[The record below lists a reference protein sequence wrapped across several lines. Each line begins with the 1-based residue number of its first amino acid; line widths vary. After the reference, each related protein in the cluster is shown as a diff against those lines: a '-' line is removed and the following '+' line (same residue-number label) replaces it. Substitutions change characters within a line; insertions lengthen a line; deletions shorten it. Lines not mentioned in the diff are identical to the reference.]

1 MSIQSFQFCPADYIS
16 DLNIEAM
23 TLEQQGAYMRL
34 ICYAWT
40 STNVGHLPN
49 DDETLAQLSRLG
61 EEKWAQSKSK
71 ILKAFDLSV
80 DGFIIHRQLI
90 AEYEK
95 GIVEYEKGIAEYEKQ
110 KALSEIQRKKVNKR
124 WGSRDI
130 VESIPN
136 LYRGNTE
143 SIPNLYRGNTA
154 VLPERKE
161 EKKEENTPLVPPSL
175 SHTLSLPPIIPPKE
189 EKEEEKRDLQA
200 NACRGSEPPPESTE
214 TDLVEIYH
222 RNCPSL
228 GRVMKITQARSSVL
242 KARLREHPALDFWE
256 IFFSR
261 VERSDFLCGR
271 APPRSGSEVSFKA
284 DLEWVTKQA
293 NFIKILEGRYDNRKK
308 HDSNSL
314 YERTSGL
321 REFLRETNEG
331 GVCEGSSNAYDLFS
345 KFEHSG
351 GESQGN
357 V

>member
-1 MSIQSFQFCPADYIS
+1 MQLQSFQFCPVDYLS
-16 DLNIEAM
+16 DSNVEAM
-23 TLEQQGAYMRL
+23 TLEQQGAYIRL
-34 ICYAWT
+34 ICHAWS
-40 STNVGHLPN
+40 STTVGQLPN

-80 DGFIIHRQLI
+80 DGFIVHRQLI

-95 GIVEYEKGIAEYEKQ
+95 Q
-110 KALSEIQRKKVNKR
+110 KSFSEMQTEISNKR
-124 WGSRDI
+124 RKSANMRWECKTDANAMQMQCKTDAK
-130 VESIPN
+130 PMQMQCKTD
-136 LYRGNTE
+136 L
-143 SIPNLYRGNTA
+143 
-154 VLPERKE
+154 ERKE
-161 EKKEENTPLVPPSL
+161 EEKEEKAPLVPPSL

>member
-34 ICYAWT
+34 ICYAWGAEI
-40 STNVGHLPN
+40 VGHLPN
-49 DDETLAQLSRLG
+49 DDEILAQLSRLG

-71 ILKAFDLSV
+71 ILRAFDLSV

-90 AEYEK
+90 AEHERQK
-95 GIVEYEKGIAEYEKQ
+95 SFSEMQAEI
-110 KALSEIQRKKVNKR
+110 SNKR
-124 WGSRDI
+124 RKSANMRWECKTDANAMQMHMQNRYKTDA
-130 VESIPN
+130 N
-136 LYRGNTE
+136 ALQ
-143 SIPNLYRGNTA
+143 
-154 VLPERKE
+154 ERKE
-161 EKKEENTPLVPPSL
+161 EKKEEKAPLVPPSL

-189 EKEEEKRDLQA
+189 EKREEKRDLQA